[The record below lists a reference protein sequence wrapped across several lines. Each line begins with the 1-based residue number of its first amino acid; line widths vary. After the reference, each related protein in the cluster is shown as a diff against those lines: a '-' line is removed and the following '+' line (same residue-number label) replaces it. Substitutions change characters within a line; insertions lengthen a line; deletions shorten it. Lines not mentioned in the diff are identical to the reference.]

1 MTKLAALIFC
11 GALLGYALHAFA
23 QNRVDIR
30 TAVTPLASSS
40 SSTTSFAWFFDPV
53 DRTVYVCRA
62 PSTGDSV
69 DCKAKTTLP

>member
-1 MTKLAALIFC
+1 MTKFAALIAC
-11 GALLGYALHAFA
+11 CALLVYALHAFA

-40 SSTTSFAWFFDPV
+40 SSTVSFAWFFDPV